1 MASVVTFANVKP
13 LCCVWWTKTVRLS
26 DGSGRNPFRKDPPEG
41 WNHFFLPL
49 GRLKKPLGVSGREK
63 TSRERFFL
71 CLLPVSSRASV
82 FFLLVLLVLS
92 RSGVLCKWWPIFF
105 LCSTC
110 GCVRERWCSCVD
122 LDVVVGRCRARVCWC
137 KRWKSFEEA
146 QQCCRVCQPELEE
159 YCYQWET
166 IRRQGVYSALI
177 DSHCGAIACTGK
189 IYFLFLFY
197 L

>member
-1 MASVVTFANVKP
+1 M
-13 LCCVWWTKTVRLS
+13 RLS

-82 FFLLVLLVLS
+82 FLLVLLVLS

-105 LCSTC
+105 CFPLVGVCVKGGVVAWIWTSSSVAV
-110 GCVRERWCSCVD
+110 VRECVGASAEKASKRHNSVAVFANRSWRSTVINERRF
-122 LDVVVGRCRARVCWC
+122 LSARC
-137 KRWKSFEEA
+137 
-146 QQCCRVCQPELEE
+146 L
-159 YCYQWET
+159 
-166 IRRQGVYSALI
+166 L
-177 DSHCGAIACTGK
+177 GAE
-189 IYFLFLFY
+189 
-197 L
+197 